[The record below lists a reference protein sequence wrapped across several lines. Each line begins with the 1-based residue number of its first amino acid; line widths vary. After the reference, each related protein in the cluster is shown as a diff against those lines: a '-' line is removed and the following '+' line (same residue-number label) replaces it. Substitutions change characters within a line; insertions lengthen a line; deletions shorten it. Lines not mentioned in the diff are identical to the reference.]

1 MYIAVLTRNI
11 NGWGTQ
17 QLIKAISSEG
27 YRPLPVRFGDI
38 YVRID
43 NDSYGIYVQDI
54 DLVREVKAVIV
65 RPIGKCSLDQAIFRV
80 DLLHALEE
88 LGVTVINKAS
98 AIEKAIDKYRALH
111 ILRMNGIPV
120 PPTVIAE
127 KAVHIYRSSRKYL
140 QNCMRSG
147 FIIKPLF
154 GSRGFGILKFSRNY
168 IDHVWRITTD
178 LEYLRHVI
186 YVQKYLRHGGRDIR
200 IFTIDN
206 EVVAA
211 MYREAR
217 YSWKTNIAQ
226 GGKPVPLSNISKE
239 LKEIAIKTAEVL
251 ECEVAG
257 IDIIETKDG
266 YYVIEVNSQPG
277 FKALQEVTGI
287 DIAKK
292 IVKYVISK
300 IKN

>member
-1 MYIAVLTRNI
+1 MYIAILTRNI

-17 QLIKAISSEG
+17 QLVKAINSEG
-27 YRPLPVRFGDI
+27 YRPLPVRFRDI

-43 NDSYGIYVQDI
+43 NDSYGIYAQNI
-54 DLVREVKAVIV
+54 DLAKEVKAVIV
-65 RPIGKCSLDQAIFRV
+65 RPIGRCSLDQAIFRI

-88 LGVTVINKAS
+88 LGIIVINKAS

-111 ILRMNGIPV
+111 ILRMNGVPV
-120 PPTVIAE
+120 PPTVITE

-140 QNCMRSG
+140 QARMRSG

-154 GSRGFGILKFSRNY
+154 GSRGFGILKFSKNH
-168 IDHVWRITTD
+168 IDHVWRIVTD

-200 IFTIDN
+200 IFIIDN
-206 EVVAA
+206 EVIAA
-211 MYREAR
+211 MYREAK

-226 GGKPVPLSNISKE
+226 GGKPIPLNNLSKE
-239 LKEIAIKTAEVL
+239 LEELAVKTAKLL

-257 IDIIETKDG
+257 IDIVETKEG
-266 YYVIEVNSQPG
+266 YYVLEVNSQPG

-300 IKN
+300 IRK